1 MEIIDT
7 SKRCPFIASCYRAV
21 TSLQLGLL
29 RFGAFGL
36 VIVLYALFGTPTPD
50 QIGVIEGVIGA
61 LLLFAL
67 IHPELNALWKTPLPD
82 AVNWVYAGRMALL
95 FGMILPVLVGIMQ
108 GNQQGAALRDIVW
121 LCFMVMP
128 VFLIGIFPARQY
140 KRFVA
145 LCVFAGVT
153 LALREILR
161 VLGAES
167 AILGGAE
174 ATAYLGNSPLV
185 LFSAIMLAGYGL
197 AILIEHPRRFI
208 FAFFLLTL
216 SLIPIGAMVVGMQRA
231 SLGLFVFS
239 LFILGFSG
247 VRMRPFRALACLMV
261 FGTIV
266 AVFWQD
272 ISALGSVLMEKTAQV
287 GFNRR
292 AEEWLAVWNHISAN
306 PINVLLGTGWGG
318 VYKSP
323 AVGGMSVHFTH
334 GALSFVLLKTGIA
347 GLFVFG
353 FYFYTLSRKIW
364 NILMQASALR
374 SLALGLALFCP
385 FMIDVTLYASFKS
398 FDYGVLL
405 VLMAFAP
412 RLIEGKEQQI
422 LVSGEKSL

>member
-7 SKRCPFIASCYRAV
+7 PKRCPFIVSYYRTF
-21 TSLQLGLL
+21 TSLPLDLL

-67 IHPELNALWKTPLPD
+67 IHPELNALWKTPLPY
-82 AVNWVYAGRMALL
+82 AVDWVYAGRMALL
-95 FGMILPVLVGIMQ
+95 FGMSLPVLVGIMQ
-108 GNQQGAALRDIVW
+108 GNQQGAVLRDIVW

-128 VFLIGIFPARQY
+128 VFLIGIFPAGQY
-140 KRFVA
+140 KRLVA
-145 LCVFAGVT
+145 LCVFAGWV

-197 AILIEHPRRFI
+197 AILIENPRRII
-208 FAFFLLTL
+208 FAFFLFTL
-216 SLIPIGAMVVGMQRA
+216 SLIPIGAMVMGMQRA
-231 SLGLFVFS
+231 SLGLFVMS

-247 VRMRPFRALACLMV
+247 VRVRPFRALACL
-261 FGTIV
+261 IV
-266 AVFWQD
+266 LGAIMAVFWQD

-292 AEEWLAVWNHISAN
+292 AEEWLAVWNHIRSN
-306 PINVLLGTGWGG
+306 PMNVLLGTGWGG
-318 VYKSP
+318 IYSSP

-334 GALSFVLLKTGIA
+334 GALSYVLLKTGVA

-353 FYFYTLSRKIW
+353 LYFYTFGRKTW
-364 NILMQASALR
+364 NIVMQASTLR
-374 SLALGLALFCP
+374 SLAFGLALFCP

-398 FDYGVLL
+398 FDFGVLL

-422 LVSGEKSL
+422 LVSGKKSL